1 MLEDLPIPYSETKTR
16 PHLTS
21 EGFWEKKKLDVKK
34 TEAIKKAYMI
44 EYPPKQ
50 YVTQNLME
58 REVRK
63 GLTKC
68 VEDVYKKRKL
78 HSLTFLLFRFNFFD
92 NTCLIRYA
100 VITCIQFIPYIILSF
115 FKYILGFNFFHDTQF
130 NLLFTVAVM
139 VGFFR

>member
-1 MLEDLPIPYSETKTR
+1 
-16 PHLTS
+16 
-21 EGFWEKKKLDVKK
+21 
-34 TEAIKKAYMI
+34 MI

-92 NTCLIRYA
+92 NTCFNSLCCNYMYSVHSLYNFVLFKIYFRFQFFSRYS
-100 VITCIQFIPYIILSF
+100 V
-115 FKYILGFNFFHDTQF
+115 
-130 NLLFTVAVM
+130 
-139 VGFFR
+139 